1 MIVLGLTGS
10 IGMGKSNAAAALRR
24 LGVPVAESDCIVH
37 ALYRPGG
44 AAVAAV
50 EALFPGTVKDGTV
63 DRRALS
69 ERVVKDPAALKR
81 LEAAV
86 HPLVRAAQDKFLRMA
101 ASRGHRLVALDVP
114 LLFEVGGDRRADYVV
129 VVSAPPFVQRSRVL
143 HRPGMSDAKLAA
155 MLARQMPD
163 AQKRRRADFVIPTG
177 LSRGHTLRRLKS
189 LVKLLKTRPP
199 PPRHARNRRRH

>member
-24 LGVPVAESDCIVH
+24 LGVPVAESDRIVH

-50 EALFPGTVKDGTV
+50 EALFPGTVTDGMV
-63 DRRALS
+63 DRAALS
-69 ERVVKDPAALKR
+69 ERVIKDPAALKK

-101 ASRGHRLVALDVP
+101 AARGYCLVAIDVP
-114 LLFEVGGDRRADYVV
+114 LLFEVGGDKRADYVA

-143 HRPGMSDAKLAA
+143 QRPGMSDEKLSA

-163 AQKRRRADFVIPTG
+163 ALKRRRADFVIPTG

-189 LVKLLKTRPP
+189 MVKLLKTRPP
-199 PPRHARNRRRH
+199 KTRHARNRHRH